1 MKGRNRRGSQKSKR
15 DNLQGFQ
22 SLPSQVHSL
31 LNRLLRALGI
41 LLSLVQW
48 RMAQTIAEAVGL
60 DEATADAAIAYAI
73 GTDWLIGG
81 GSQPHSICLT
91 DAGRVWTARLV
102 K

>member
-1 MKGRNRRGSQKSKR
+1 MHCWYPYGV
-15 DNLQGFQ
+15 DD
-22 SLPSQVHSL
+22 HC
-31 LNRLLRALGI
+31 
-41 LLSLVQW
+41 
-48 RMAQTIAEAVGL
+48 TEAVGI

-73 GTDWLIGG
+73 GKDWLIGG